1 MTAMR
6 KVFHFLLIL
15 LGGLMAGNVLAAQV
29 SRIGVLSFRP
39 KSETLAQWLPTAQA
53 LRTQLPQREFEFV
66 PMTYEELDAAVASAS
81 IDFAFTNPEHY
92 VVLRNQ
98 HSLRPLA
105 TLNLLFNGQ
114 VLDQFGSVIFTR
126 LEQGI
131 FQLADVRGKRVA
143 AVGKNSL
150 GGFLMA
156 ADVFRTHDLNLVNG
170 EGARLSFTGMP
181 HSQVVDLMLQ
191 GKADVGIVRSGVLE
205 QMQAQGQLD
214 LTQLRVLNPQHV
226 SGFGQLLSTP
236 LSPEWPMAALRHTAP
251 GLAKEVTI
259 ALLQIS
265 ADSQAARTGRYQGF
279 STPADYTPVEDLMR
293 RLRVYPGQPERPLWL
308 ALWQDHQGQILLVAL
323 MSLSLGLA
331 LAAYLWRSNR
341 RLRELTRLN
350 LEAQTALEVTA
361 AAFNSQVGLI
371 ITDEFTLIKRANPAM
386 TAILGYSQDDLAG
399 RPTASLRGLSVPA
412 GTLRTIWGQLQVQG
426 HWQGELPC
434 RHRSGHDVSC
444 MVTITAVRSERA
456 ALRGF
461 VGSFTDISQQ
471 KQAEADIRQL
481 AYFDPLTQLPNR
493 RMFLEGL
500 QTAMHDAVRN
510 GTLACVMFIDL
521 DHFKNLNDAHGHA
534 VGDQLLNRIAARL
547 LQLTGP
553 KDIAARLGGD
563 EFVMML
569 SGLDTQEDKA
579 IDQAL
584 AVAQSVRRSLLVPFE
599 LDTPND
605 LGEHT
610 QTLRYNC
617 TGSIGVA
624 LFGMMQEPLTE
635 VLKRADVAMYKAKQ
649 DGRNV
654 IRLFEPAAQK
664 ALNERMALSH
674 DLNLA
679 LRDGQLRLQYQL
691 QVNGQDEAV
700 SAECLMRWQHPS
712 KGQVSPAQFIPLA
725 EESGAI
731 IAMGDWVVQSAC
743 QTLVRWASLP
753 ALRHMSLSVNVS
765 PRQFSEDDFVA
776 RIQHILHDTGARPQL
791 LRLEV
796 TEGIVMQDTQ
806 QVIARMQQLCQL
818 GVSFSIDDFGT
829 GYSSLSYI
837 QMLPLAE
844 LKIDKSFVH
853 DLTTNERSQAIV
865 KAILALGHSMNITIV
880 SEGVE
885 TQAQKDQ
892 LLALGCTLLQGYLI
906 SRPMERAELEQ
917 RVTSHHATLD
927 PSLLLL

>member
-1 MTAMR
+1 
-6 KVFHFLLIL
+6 
-15 LGGLMAGNVLAAQV
+15 
-29 SRIGVLSFRP
+29 
-39 KSETLAQWLPTAQA
+39 
-53 LRTQLPQREFEFV
+53 
-66 PMTYEELDAAVASAS
+66 
-81 IDFAFTNPEHY
+81 
-92 VVLRNQ
+92 
-98 HSLRPLA
+98 
-105 TLNLLFNGQ
+105 
-114 VLDQFGSVIFTR
+114 
-126 LEQGI
+126 
-131 FQLADVRGKRVA
+131 
-143 AVGKNSL
+143 
-150 GGFLMA
+150 
-156 ADVFRTHDLNLVNG
+156 
-170 EGARLSFTGMP
+170 
-181 HSQVVDLMLQ
+181 
-191 GKADVGIVRSGVLE
+191 
-205 QMQAQGQLD
+205 
-214 LTQLRVLNPQHV
+214 
-226 SGFGQLLSTP
+226 
-236 LSPEWPMAALRHTAP
+236 
-251 GLAKEVTI
+251 
-259 ALLQIS
+259 
-265 ADSQAARTGRYQGF
+265 
-279 STPADYTPVEDLMR
+279 
-293 RLRVYPGQPERPLWL
+293 
-308 ALWQDHQGQILLVAL
+308 
-323 MSLSLGLA
+323 
-331 LAAYLWRSNR
+331 
-341 RLRELTRLN
+341 
-350 LEAQTALEVTA
+350 
-361 AAFNSQVGLI
+361 
-371 ITDEFTLIKRANPAM
+371 
-386 TAILGYSQDDLAG
+386 
-399 RPTASLRGLSVPA
+399 
-412 GTLRTIWGQLQVQG
+412 
-426 HWQGELPC
+426 
-434 RHRSGHDVSC
+434 